1 MIDLRNGERIE
12 DLQCRGLKII
22 QNKNWFCF
30 GIDAVLLANYCNLKD
45 GEEVVDLGT
54 GTGIIPII
62 LYGKNNVKKIFGI
75 EIQKEVAEM
84 AERSIKLNKVKEYI
98 EIINTNIKDYS
109 KYLKK
114 NHFDTVV
121 SNPPYI
127 KTSNSLI
134 SPERKK
140 ALSRHEIEGN
150 LEDFIKIAAE
160 LLKHRGKFYMVYR
173 PNRLVEVF
181 QYMKK
186 HKIEPK
192 KIRFIHNKENDEPNL
207 VLIKGVKAAN
217 PHLIVEKPLIVF
229 DKDGNYTEEINKIYS
244 S

>member
-1 MIDLRNGERIE
+1 
-12 DLQCRGLKII
+12 
-22 QNKNWFCF
+22 
-30 GIDAVLLANYCNLKD
+30 
-45 GEEVVDLGT
+45 
-54 GTGIIPII
+54 
-62 LYGKNNVKKIFGI
+62 
-75 EIQKEVAEM
+75 M
-84 AERSIKLNKVKEYI
+84 AERSIKLNKVEEYI

-186 HKIEPK
+186 YKI
-192 KIRFIHNKENDEPNL
+192 FN
-207 VLIKGVKAAN
+207 
-217 PHLIVEKPLIVF
+217 LIV
-229 DKDGNYTEEINKIYS
+229 KI
-244 S
+244 

>member
-1 MIDLRNGERIE
+1 MNLKKDERIE

-30 GIDAVLLANYCNLKD
+30 GMDAVLLANYCDLKD
-45 GEEVVDLGT
+45 EEEVVDLGT
-54 GTGIIPII
+54 GTGIIPIL
-62 LYGKNNVKKIFGI
+62 LYGKNKVKKIYGL

-84 AERSIKLNKVKEYI
+84 ANRSIELNNLEEYI
-98 EIINTNIKDYS
+98 EIINTNIKGYRQ
-109 KYLKK
+109 YLKK

-121 SNPPYI
+121 TNPPYI
-127 KTSNSLI
+127 HSKNNLV
-134 SPERKK
+134 SPKEKK
-140 ALSRHEIEGN
+140 ALSRHEIEGT
-150 LEDFIKIAAE
+150 LEDFIKTGSE

-181 QYMKK
+181 QLMKTY
-186 HKIEPK
+186 KIEPK
-192 KIRFIHNKENDEPNL
+192 KIRFVHKTSEENPNL

-229 DKDGNYTEEINKIYS
+229 DKEGNYTEEINKIYS